1 MPHLLCALAGGCA
14 PAAHASRGTESGLSA
29 EDEMAVAVVQ
39 AQVSSWLHPSF
50 PMLSLLSSTSLPW
63 SEHTHSCLLR
73 SAAPSLLPRLWSPL
87 LQEGVCAPSALSAP
101 TSVKLL
107 SSALRPRSLLSS
119 LCLPQLQ
126 LFDCQVFFQS
136 WVYQTFGLRTP
147 SKLKI
152 PKNFLFM
159 KVVSVEF

>member
-1 MPHLLCALAGGCA
+1 MK
-14 PAAHASRGTESGLSA
+14 
-29 EDEMAVAVVQ
+29 VQ
-39 AQVSSWLHPSF
+39 AARLKGCHTCCVPWRADVRPLLMHHAAQSPASQQRTRWLSLWSRPRPPPGCILPS
-50 PMLSLLSSTSLPW
+50 PCSLLSSTSLPR

-136 WVYQTFGLRTP
+136 
-147 SKLKI
+147 
-152 PKNFLFM
+152 
-159 KVVSVEF
+159 